1 MSRGHR
7 SIGEV
12 LSLLAQEHPD
22 LTISKIR
29 FLESQGLI
37 SPQRT
42 PSGYRKFF
50 DSDVE
55 QLNWILVQQ
64 RDHFLPLKEI
74 KRRLAAGDVPA
85 SALRSAAPGSDPSP
99 GTPSL
104 FASRHRDVGED
115 ADSEAAQ
122 ETATGSME
130 GPVSLTAA
138 ELAHAAGTDP
148 DHIAELQR
156 LGIIAPVRGRSG
168 TEATFDHEALLI
180 ARTAAALAAHGIP
193 ARNLRM
199 FKLAADR
206 EAGVYEQVLGA
217 LIARN
222 DTLRLRADLTQIVE
236 LAESLRRLLLR
247 RLLRPHLD

>member
-55 QLNWILVQQ
+55 QLNWILAQQ

-85 SALRSAAPGSDPSP
+85 SDLRSAAPGSDPSP

-104 FASRHRDVGED
+104 FASRHRDEGED
-115 ADSEAAQ
+115 ADSEAA
-122 ETATGSME
+122 EEAATASVE
-130 GPVSLTAA
+130 AAVSLTAA

-206 EAGVYEQVLGA
+206 EARVYEQVLGA

-222 DTLRLRADLTQIVE
+222 DTLKLRAELTQIVE
-236 LAESLRRLLLR
+236 LTESLRRLLLR

>member
-55 QLNWILVQQ
+55 QLNWILVLQ

-74 KRRLAAGDVPA
+74 KRRLAAGEVPP
-85 SALRSAAPGSDPSP
+85 SALRSAVLGSDPSP

-104 FASRHRDVGED
+104 FVSRQRDEGED

-122 ETATGSME
+122 EAATASVE

-138 ELAHAAGTDP
+138 ELAHAVGTDP

-168 TEATFDHEALLI
+168 TDTTFDHEALLT

-217 LIARN
+217 LMARN
-222 DTLRLRADLTQIVE
+222 DTLKLRAELTQIVE
-236 LAESLRRLLLR
+236 LTESLHRLLLR
-247 RLLRPHLD
+247 RLMRPHLD

>member
-12 LSLLAQEHPD
+12 LSLLSAEHPD

-37 SPQRT
+37 APQRT

-50 DSDVE
+50 DADIE
-55 QLNWILVQQ
+55 RLNWILVQQ

-74 KRRLAAGDVPA
+74 NRRLVAGEAPP
-85 SALRSAAPGSDPSP
+85 SALRSAAPGSDDPP

-104 FASRHRDVGED
+104 FASRRDEED
-115 ADSEAAQ
+115 AEHSGDSE
-122 ETATGSME
+122 GSGE
-130 GPVSLTAA
+130 ASADSVSLTAE
-138 ELAHAAGTDP
+138 ELAQAVGSDV
-148 DHIAELQR
+148 DHISELQR
-156 LGIIAPVRGRSG
+156 LGLIAPTSG
-168 TEATFDHEALLI
+168 SDGHDAGAVFDQEALLA
-180 ARTAAALAAHGIP
+180 ARTVAALAEHGIP

-199 FKLAADR
+199 FRVAADR
-206 EAGVYEQVLGA
+206 EAGVYEQLLGP
-217 LIARN
+217 LMARRA
-222 DTLRLRADLTQIVE
+222 TARLRSE
-236 LAESLRRLLLR
+236 LAEILELTESLHRLLLR

>member
-55 QLNWILVQQ
+55 QLNWILAQQ

-104 FASRHRDVGED
+104 FASRHRDEGED
-115 ADSEAAQ
+115 ADSEAA
-122 ETATGSME
+122 EEAATASVE
-130 GPVSLTAA
+130 AAVSLTAA
-138 ELAHAAGTDP
+138 ELAHAVGTDP

-156 LGIIAPVRGRSG
+156 LGMIAPVRGRSG
-168 TEATFDHEALLI
+168 TEAAFDHEALLI

-206 EAGVYEQVLGA
+206 EARVYEQVLGA

-222 DTLRLRADLTQIVE
+222 DTLKLRAELTQIVE
-236 LAESLRRLLLR
+236 LTESLRRLLLR

>member
-85 SALRSAAPGSDPSP
+85 SALRSASPGSDPSP

-104 FASRHRDVGED
+104 FASRHRDEGED
-115 ADSEAAQ
+115 ADSEAA
-122 ETATGSME
+122 EEAATASVE
-130 GPVSLTAA
+130 AAVSLTAA

-156 LGIIAPVRGRSG
+156 LGMIAPVRGRSG

-206 EAGVYEQVLGA
+206 EAGVYEQVLAA
-217 LIARN
+217 LMARN
-222 DTLRLRADLTQIVE
+222 DTLKLRAELTQIVE
-236 LAESLRRLLLR
+236 LTESLRRLLLR